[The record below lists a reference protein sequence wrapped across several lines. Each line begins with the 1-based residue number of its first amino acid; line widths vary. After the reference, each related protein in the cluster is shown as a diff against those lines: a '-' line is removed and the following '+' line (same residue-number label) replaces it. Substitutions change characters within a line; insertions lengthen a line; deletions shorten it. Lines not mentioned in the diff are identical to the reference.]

1 MIILNKKQKVNFQIL
16 GDLDDETMI
25 EGLKLFTKSKG
36 WNDDVIDKYLREYQ
50 LIQDQSIQIV
60 SGKLKTNSILRK
72 TIMEKM

>member
-1 MIILNKKQKVNFQIL
+1 
-16 GDLDDETMI
+16 MI
-25 EGLKLFTKSKG
+25 EGLKLFAKSKG

-60 SGKLKTNSILRK
+60 SGKLKTNREYIKK